1 VRKKKSLD
9 ARRAQQR
16 RAGLQRLKALH
27 ARLVRLPNTF
37 ATYIG
42 QPCRKGKWR
51 KEVAV
56 VALVAAKQPEELLQ
70 HHRRVPKSMSWGR
83 ARRTDVLHVNPTFV
97 SQAGVLGPGDA
108 VRAGRKTGTVG
119 IALLHP
125 LLGHCVTT
133 AAHVFER
140 AGADA
145 QARVSRDGGFREVSA
160 RVRPITRMT
169 DYALLRAP
177 DVPCGNVFDDRRDI
191 GPAFSPGEDDVAAT
205 LFVLLATGRR
215 QQTVC
220 RGIHA
225 SITTPSE
232 TLEDCILTDM
242 VTLSGDS
249 GACLIDQQ
257 DRIWGVLRGRLG
269 TTFSVFAPVQYI
281 LDKEQATLL

>member
-1 VRKKKSLD
+1 MAEQKSVR
-9 ARRAQQR
+9 AR
-16 RAGLQRLKALH
+16 RAGLRRLKMLH
-27 ARLVRLPNTF
+27 TRLVRLPNTF
-37 ATYIG
+37 ATYVG
-42 QPCRKGKWR
+42 QPRRKRQWR

-56 VALVAAKQPEELLQ
+56 VVLVAAKVREELLQ
-70 HHRRVPKSMSWGR
+70 RHRRVPKSLVWGR
-83 ARRTDVLHVNPTFV
+83 ARRTDVLHVNPAFV

-108 VRAGRKTGTVG
+108 VRVGPKTGTVG

-125 LLGHCVTT
+125 RLGHCVTT

-140 AGADA
+140 AGVDA
-145 QARVSRDGGFREVSA
+145 QARVSRDGAFREVSA
-160 RVRPITRMT
+160 RVRPITRRT

-177 DVPCGNVFDDRRDI
+177 DVPCGNVFDDRRNI
-191 GPAFSPGEDDVAAT
+191 GPVFSPGEDDVGET

-257 DRIWGVLRGRLG
+257 DRIWGVLRGRLD

-281 LDKEQATLL
+281 LDREQATLL